1 MGHIINLQEE
11 KESEMFFLKK
21 IEDIEEKYFCIGD
34 FTYINRNMAVY
45 YLNDQDF
52 SQARIHFSKAGIASE
67 YMHVIYGGLRKVQGS
82 SYNFMNALFSDNPIT
97 IERLSNL
104 EHDKFPNGFALE
116 FGKCI
121 QAHIKD
127 DMVSFEQSLANL
139 AKITSKTGHKIY
151 NGCTVG
157 FEGILKKDINKIE
170 EGIHLQLK
178 THRRIDGF
186 KWLKDYICLHGTTI
200 AKMAWRIGIEIE
212 IDNPLIPK
220 GLLPYA
226 PLPFYEGYEFFK
238 EIGY

>member
-1 MGHIINLQEE
+1 MGHIINFQEL
-11 KESEMFFLKK
+11 KEREVFRLEK
-21 IEDIEEKYFCIGD
+21 IENIEDRKFFVDG
-34 FTYINRNMAVY
+34 FTYINRDMAVY
-45 YLNDQDF
+45 YLNKQNF
-52 SQARIHFSKAGIASE
+52 SQARIHFSKAGIVSE
-67 YMHVIYGGLRKVQGS
+67 YEHLIYGGLSKVQGS
-82 SYNFMNALFSDNPIT
+82 SFNFMNALFSDNPIA

-104 EHDKFPNGFALE
+104 EHDKFPCGFALE

-127 DMVSFEQSLANL
+127 DMMSFEQSLANL
-139 AKITSKTGHKIY
+139 SKITSKTGHKIY

-178 THRRIDGF
+178 THRRIDGL
-186 KWLKDYICLHGTTI
+186 KWLKDYICFHGTTI
-200 AKMAWRIGIEIE
+200 AKMAWRIGIEVE

-220 GLLPYA
+220 GLLPYE
-226 PLPFYEGYEFFK
+226 PQLFYEGYDFFK